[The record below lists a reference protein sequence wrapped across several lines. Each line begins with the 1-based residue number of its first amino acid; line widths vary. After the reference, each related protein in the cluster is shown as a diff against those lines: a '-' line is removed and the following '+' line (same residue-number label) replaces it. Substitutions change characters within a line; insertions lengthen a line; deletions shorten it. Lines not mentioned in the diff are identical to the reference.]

1 MDIGLNGIKRHLHM
15 LSNLFNFYSSCL
27 GRVELSLQ
35 QVSLST
41 HSVLVKQDSLEER
54 FRDLLEASQNISP
67 RSRSTDSFS
76 NIGQDARGEFSS
88 RSAQS
93 FVEIQAA
100 RYVDH
105 NCDRWCKCACHL
117 KKKWASPQVFDLVV
131 GQLLLGYTGFIRP
144 HQKCTK
150 SSCRQQSD
158 LKTQVTYRFPSWFV
172 ALSISIMIAKRA
184 MQTPE
189 MLVRVLRVRPYGS
202 TDLFRFAT
210 HGNIEKLQDLFNNG
224 EASPWDVQ
232 PDGRNALHVSCSA
245 LRSCTMLYAD

>member
-1 MDIGLNGIKRHLHM
+1 VSRYLIGFYQTTSHVF
-15 LSNLFNFYSSCL
+15 SNRSIYSSCL
-27 GRVELSLQ
+27 GRVEISLQ
-35 QVSLST
+35 QISLST
-41 HSVLVKQDSLEER
+41 QSVLVKQDSLEER
-54 FRDLLEASQNISP
+54 FRDLFEASQSIPP
-67 RSRSTDSFS
+67 RSSSTSS
-76 NIGQDARGEFSS
+76 LSSVAQDARAQISPSS
-88 RSAQS
+88 GQS

-100 RYVDH
+100 RYIDH

-117 KKKWASPQVFDLVV
+117 KKKWASPQVLDLVV

-144 HQKCTK
+144 RQKCTK
-150 SSCRQQSD
+150 HSCRQQSD

-172 ALSISIMIAKRA
+172 SLSISVMIAKRA

-210 HGNIEKLQDLFNNG
+210 HGNIEKLQDLFNKG

-232 PDGRNALHVSCSA
+232 PDGRNALHVS
-245 LRSCTMLYAD
+245 